1 MDKKELR
8 IVYMGTPEFAVESLR
23 QLVENG
29 YNVVGVVTMPDKPAG
44 RGQKVR
50 YSPVKDYAL
59 AHNLPLL
66 QPASLKDETFL
77 AELESLRADLQIVV
91 AFRMLPQCVWGMPPR
106 GTFNLHASLLPKY
119 RGAAPINWA
128 IINGETETGL
138 TTFFLEQ
145 GMDTGKVI
153 RQVRIPISETDDA
166 GTLHDRLMTLG
177 GQLVL
182 DTVEAIAGGTVQPV
196 SQADLSGYGEPTPAP
211 KIFKETC
218 VINWAQPGK
227 KVYDFIRGLAPYPAA
242 RATGRRT
249 QGLCLPLLAGRNR
262 GQNSGRLAQRRQD
275 LPAVRRCRRRSG
287 TSLHT
292 TTGQETHGHRRLPPG
307 IHPAPGKKGLSLGL
321 RFPLRE

>member
-77 AELESLRADLQIVV
+77 AELEALRADLQIVV

-242 RATGRRT
+242 RATVENQKGEAVELKVYASRF
-249 QGLCLPLLAGRNR
+249 LPGATGGKTPGAWHSDGKTFLRFAVADGEVELLSI
-262 GQNSGRLAQRRQD
+262 QQ
-275 LPAVRRCRRRSG
+275 
-287 TSLHT
+287 
-292 TTGQETHGHRRLPPG
+292 
-307 IHPAPGKKGLSLGL
+307 PGKKRMDIGDFL
-321 RFPLRE
+321 RGFTLPPAKKD